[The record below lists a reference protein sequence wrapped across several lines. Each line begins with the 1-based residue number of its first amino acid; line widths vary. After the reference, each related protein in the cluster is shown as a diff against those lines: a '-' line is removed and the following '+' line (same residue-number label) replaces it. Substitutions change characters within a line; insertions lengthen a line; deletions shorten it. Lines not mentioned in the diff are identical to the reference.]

1 MDLFEKKEGKVP
13 MFGKTDREVQIWS
26 MISDKPKWSRQTRRK
41 LNARPRMIVRNV
53 TYNYK
58 IPKAEVS

>member
-1 MDLFEKKEGKVP
+1 MDMFEKKEGKVP
-13 MFGKTDREVQIWS
+13 MFEKDDREIQIWS

-53 TYNYK
+53 AYNYK